1 MKPREMDA
9 PEPLFPMPCACQ
21 NLRRLSRMVTRIY
34 DRELRKAG
42 LEVSQFG
49 LLVALH
55 ATREANQKRLS
66 KGLGVDSTTLTRTLS
81 LMRRRGWLRVRR
93 GKDKRERL
101 YSLTLAGQRR
111 LREGQPHWKS
121 AEDTLRRQIGESNWT
136 RMTAMVSRLT
146 EAVAGA

>member
-1 MKPREMDA
+1 M
-9 PEPLFPMPCACQ
+9 
-21 NLRRLSRMVTRIY
+21 
-34 DRELRKAG
+34 
-42 LEVSQFG
+42 
-49 LLVALH
+49 ALH

-66 KGLGVDSTTLTRTLS
+66 EGLGVDSTTLTRTLS

-121 AEDTLRRQIGESNWT
+121 AEDALRRQIGESNWT
-136 RMTAMVSRLT
+136 RMIGMVFRLT
-146 EAVAGA
+146 QAFTGA